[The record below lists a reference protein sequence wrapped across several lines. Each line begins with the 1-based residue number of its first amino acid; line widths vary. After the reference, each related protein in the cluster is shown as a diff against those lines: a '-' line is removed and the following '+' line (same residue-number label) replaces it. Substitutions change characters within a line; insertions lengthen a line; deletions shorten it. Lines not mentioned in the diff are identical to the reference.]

1 MRPRLCLNVAAAGLR
16 LPQVALEPV
25 PYAANGSFSV
35 NLWVKPGN
43 MSGDGLGYL
52 FSHRSTDANSTGTSG
67 FGPNQVLPSR
77 VLPSRACAAGGAAA
91 AGSGDSPRSP
101 GRRALRCHWGEGHSP
116 AAGAGGAPALRA

>member
-1 MRPRLCLNVAAAGLR
+1 M
-16 LPQVALEPV
+16 

-52 FSHRSTDANSTGTSG
+52 FSHRSTNASSTGTSG
-67 FGPNQVLPSR
+67 FGPDQVLPSR

-101 GRRALRCHWGEGHSP
+101 RGAERCAATGRGPQPCRRRRGRTCV
-116 AAGAGGAPALRA
+116 AGVT